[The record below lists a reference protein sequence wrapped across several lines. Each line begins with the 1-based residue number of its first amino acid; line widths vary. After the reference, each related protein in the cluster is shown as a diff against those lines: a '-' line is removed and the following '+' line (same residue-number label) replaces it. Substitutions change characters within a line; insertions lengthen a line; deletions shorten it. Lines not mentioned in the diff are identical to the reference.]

1 MEFNLLY
8 LRATLPS
15 LLKIQSP
22 AVDLPLQSTVRA
34 PPRGQKDNRAEL
46 ANDIFPKKHT
56 LITCLITSNHFPRSL
71 FY

>member
-15 LLKIQSP
+15 LLKIQTP

-34 PPRGQKDNRAEL
+34 PPRGQKDSRAEL
-46 ANDIFPKKHT
+46 ANNFFPKKPHFNY
-56 LITCLITSNHFPRSL
+56 LPNHFQPLS
-71 FY
+71 